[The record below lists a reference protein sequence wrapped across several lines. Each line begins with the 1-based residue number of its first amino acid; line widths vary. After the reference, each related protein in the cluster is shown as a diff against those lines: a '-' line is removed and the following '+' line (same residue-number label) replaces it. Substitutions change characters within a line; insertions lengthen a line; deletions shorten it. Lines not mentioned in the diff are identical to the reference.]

1 MHPGYHRPDHG
12 TKELIAITDG
22 YRESEQSWREVLLDL
37 KRRGLGIGPELVTGD
52 GALGFWKA
60 LRQVYGAAREQRCW
74 VHKTGNILNK
84 LPKGLQNKAKGHLQ
98 DIWMAETRKDA
109 ETAFDFFL
117 EAYGPKYEKA
127 TACLAKDR
135 DALLSFY
142 DFPAEHWKHVRTTNP
157 IESTFATVRL
167 RTYRTKGLRTAV
179 TN

>member
-1 MHPGYHRPDHG
+1 M
-12 TKELIAITDG
+12 
-22 YRESEQSWREVLLDL
+22 LLDL

-142 DFPAEHWKHVRTTNP
+142 DRVPARGVRALR
-157 IESTFATVRL
+157 STRL
-167 RTYRTKGLRTAV
+167 PAGRAGTFRLPRWAA
-179 TN
+179 